1 MTPSGNRSFFAQR
14 HWLWWFMVL
23 VFVLVLAGRL
33 RLLGFPLERDEGE
46 YAYAGQLILQGI
58 PPYDLAYNM
67 KFPGT
72 YLAYAGIM
80 AVFGETPAGIHLGML
95 FLTTGTALMLFWLGR
110 KLLDE
115 TGGIVAATTYVV
127 LAASPSMLGLT
138 GHATHFCAFFAT
150 AGLCLMW
157 RARQKE
163 SLGLIAAFALCFGTA
178 VLMKQHAAVIAAWA
192 GLAYAIGKFCN
203 RTEPLAVRLGKVFFC
218 AVAMLLP
225 FGLCCLWL
233 WHAGVFDKFWFW
245 TIRYAKEYATGVPL
259 SYAGQFFW
267 HTFSF
272 IVKKGT
278 LLWVI
283 GLSGVVFVW
292 LDERWKK
299 QRAWM
304 LGFCAASAL
313 AVCPDLYFR
322 KHYFLIALP
331 ALALLAGATI
341 SGLQR
346 LGAARSPVAA
356 KASGW
361 IFALAAGLAIATYS
375 DIWFFDSTMQIVR
388 GANDADHGL
397 YGADPLPESEMVA
410 KFIAEN
416 SPPDARVAILGSEP
430 EIYFLSHRHSAT
442 GYIYTYA
449 QMEPQ
454 PFALTMQKEMMG
466 DIVSNRP
473 QFVVFADNI
482 MSWNRRDDSNP
493 TIFNWWDSYKTNY
506 TLVGMADVISR
517 TNTIYVF
524 GTNYIARYPEAHGSA
539 LEIFERK

>member
-23 VFVLVLAGRL
+23 VFVLVLVARL
-33 RLLGFPLERDEGE
+33 RLLSFPLERDEGE

-95 FLTTGTALMLFWLGR
+95 VLTTGTALMLFWLGR

-115 TGGIVAATTYVV
+115 MGGIVAATTYMV
-127 LAASPSMLGLT
+127 LTASPSMLGLT

-157 RARQKE
+157 KARQKE
-163 SLGLIAAFALCFGTA
+163 SWGLIAGFAFCFGTA
-178 VLMKQHAAVIAAWA
+178 VLMKQHASIIAAWA
-192 GLAYAIGKFCN
+192 GLAYAWGKFREGN
-203 RTEPLAVRLGKVFFC
+203 APLAVRLGKIAFC
-218 AVAMLLP
+218 AAAMLLP

-233 WHAGVFDKFWFW
+233 WQAGVFDKFWFW
-245 TIRYAKEYATGVPL
+245 TIRYAKEYASGVPIG
-259 SYAGQFFW
+259 YAPQLFW

-272 IVKKGT
+272 IVVKGI

-283 GLSGVVFVW
+283 GFAGLVLVW
-292 LDERWKK
+292 VDERWRS
-299 QRAWM
+299 QRAWI

-313 AVCPDLYFR
+313 AVCPDFYFR

-341 SGLQR
+341 SAMQK
-346 LGAARSPVAA
+346 LGAARSQMAA
-356 KASGW
+356 KAPAW
-361 IFALAAGLAIATYS
+361 IFALAAGLAIATFS
-375 DIWFFDSTMQIVR
+375 DIWFFDSMNQALR
-388 GANDADHGL
+388 GANDTEHGL
-397 YGADPLPESEMVA
+397 YGADPLPESEVVA
-410 KFIAEN
+410 KYIADN
-416 SPPDARVAILGSEP
+416 STPDTRVAIMGSEP
-430 EIYFLSHRHSAT
+430 QIYFLSHRHSAT
-442 GYIYTYA
+442 GFIYTYA
-449 QMEPQ
+449 LMEAQ
-454 PFALTMQKEMMG
+454 PFALTMQLEMIS

-473 QFVVFADNI
+473 DFVVFTDNPY
-482 MSWNRRDDSNP
+482 SWDRRPDSNP
-493 TIFNWWDSYKTNY
+493 AIFDWWSGYKTNY
-506 TLVGMADVISR
+506 TLVGIADVISR

-524 GTNYIARYPEAHGSA
+524 GTNYIAHYPVAHGNS
-539 LEIFERK
+539 LDVYQRK